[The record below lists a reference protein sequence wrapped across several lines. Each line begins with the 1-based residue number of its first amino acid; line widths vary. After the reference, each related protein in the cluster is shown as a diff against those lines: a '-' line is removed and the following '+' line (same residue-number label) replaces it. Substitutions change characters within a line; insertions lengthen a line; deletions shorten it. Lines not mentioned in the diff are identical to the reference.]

1 MNSNVNKPPNSRSRK
16 QQLHNLMPT
25 EERDGDDDQRS
36 ESDPED
42 PTNDE
47 IPIKTRLI
55 SILKKNNALLGEK
68 SISATAKVAM
78 ANENQHLI
86 DELEGLVARHR
97 GLTERLEQLERD
109 AAAFDT
115 PAQGVL
121 ELSRKADAARLE
133 LAEVLERLLAR
144 VKR

>member
-1 MNSNVNKPPNSRSRK
+1 MRCAPSRHPLRL
-16 QQLHNLMPT
+16 QFPLQWGVA
-25 EERDGDDDQRS
+25 E
-36 ESDPED
+36 
-42 PTNDE
+42 
-47 IPIKTRLI
+47 RLI
-55 SILKKNNALLGEK
+55 
-68 SISATAKVAM
+68 TAR
-78 ANENQHLI
+78 EF

-97 GLTERLEQLERD
+97 GLAERLEQLERD